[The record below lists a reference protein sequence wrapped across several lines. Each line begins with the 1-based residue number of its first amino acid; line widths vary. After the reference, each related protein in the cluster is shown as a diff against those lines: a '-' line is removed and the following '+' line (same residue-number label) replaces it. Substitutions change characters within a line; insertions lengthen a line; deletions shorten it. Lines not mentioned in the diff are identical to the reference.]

1 MSTTVETT
9 PRSTRAATMR
19 LTQIAILAA
28 LVIVL
33 QLIGSFTGIKIG
45 PFTPTLALIPII
57 IGAVLFGPSAGAFL
71 GAVFSV
77 VVCIAVVTGAD
88 PGGLLMFQENPVV
101 TLLLCMLKGTAA
113 GFVGGLL
120 YKAVRNT
127 SEIAALALAAIAT
140 PVVNTGILCIGM
152 LTVFAPLVTGWAEA
166 AGSASIGKFILISVV
181 GINFLFELVLDAVL
195 VPVIRRIISA
205 VSKKK
210 S

>member
-1 MSTTVETT
+1 MFTHVETQT
-9 PRSTRAATMR
+9 RGTRAATMR

-57 IGAVLFGPSAGAFL
+57 IGAVIYGPSAGAFL

-77 VVCIAVVTGAD
+77 IVCIAVVTGAD
-88 PGGLLMFQENPVV
+88 VGGQLMFQYNPAV
-101 TLLLCMLKGTAA
+101 TLILCMVKGTAA

-120 YKAVRNT
+120 YKAVRN
-127 SEIAALALAAIAT
+127 INDLAALALAAVVT
-140 PVVNTGILCIGM
+140 PVVNTGILCVGM
-152 LTVFAPLVTGWAEA
+152 LTVFAPLVSGWAEG
-166 AGSASIGKFILISVV
+166 AGADSIGKFILFSVIGV
-181 GINFLFELVLDAVL
+181 NFLFELVLDAVL

-205 VSKKK
+205 VSKNK